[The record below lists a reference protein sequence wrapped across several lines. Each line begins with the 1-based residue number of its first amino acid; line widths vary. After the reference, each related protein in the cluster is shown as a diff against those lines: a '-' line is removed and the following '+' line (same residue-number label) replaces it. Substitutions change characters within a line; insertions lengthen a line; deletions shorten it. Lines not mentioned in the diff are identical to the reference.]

1 MDGSIITDQNQLSCS
16 CQGDSEPAE
25 AKSAHAATAT
35 ITAGSRTQSST
46 AKGELVFQPYFVQK
60 GIGPHISDWAF
71 ATDHNWDTFR
81 SDIRVDSEGVKVTD
95 TKGTKRFGINVRW
108 NVEGFGY
115 NDYTADN
122 GGEFYS
128 LPGSGKKTVYN
139 LNYEIARS
147 RIIRNRRRIE
157 QFQKKGFTLSRE
169 ASTFINL
176 SENLLDDARKLP
188 RLSDPCGRVS
198 QQALYYALHGSEML
212 EMEKV
217 NWDIAQRGYRKEFLY
232 GCDARAYYE
241 MSKDLFMEYFPQLFD
256 LAALTFAVNGD
267 PEMNIFEPQEG
278 HLNFT
283 LRDVLFRD
291 LRQHNIQVEGRLLFW
306 FHEWVTPEWLKHK
319 NYDQLKK
326 YVEKHTRD
334 VLSHY
339 DNEMY
344 IWEIVNEFHDWANA
358 VQLNPDQVVDL
369 TKFAC
374 DVARDTVPDIPLMIN
389 HCCPFAEYVH
399 HGKWSGRDAK
409 YPQRTPW
416 QFTHDLIKAGVDFD
430 IVGQQLYYQYR
441 DLQDYILYLERLES
455 FGKPV
460 QISEL
465 GASSG
470 PSEAAIKGGRMK
482 MPEEPYSWHR
492 PWDEEL
498 QADWA
503 EALFKIGYSKPY
515 VKETLWFDFIDTGAF
530 YDNGGLLKD
539 KRRGKSK
546 KAAFDRLINMK
557 EQMKKLK

>member
-1 MDGSIITDQNQLSCS
+1 MKTSDNDKQNCPCNAIVNSADERSHHTAAVTLATGTQR
-16 CQGDSEPAE
+16 PA
-25 AKSAHAATAT
+25 SPV
-35 ITAGSRTQSST
+35 
-46 AKGELVFQPYFVQK
+46 KGELIFRPFYMQK

-71 ATDHNWDTFR
+71 TTDQNGDTFR
-81 SDIRVDSEGVKVTD
+81 SDIRVDSEGVKVSD
-95 TKGTKRFGINVRW
+95 TKGKKRFGINVRW

-122 GGEFYS
+122 GGEFYV
-128 LPGSGKKTVYN
+128 LPGSGKPNVYN

-147 RIIRNRRRIE
+147 RIIRNRKRLDK
-157 QFQKKGFTLSRE
+157 FKKEGYRPSYE
-169 ASTFINL
+169 VVTFIDLSANLLEDACRKNRL
-176 SENLLDDARKLP
+176 SEACGKL
-188 RLSDPCGRVS
+188 S
-198 QQALYYALHGSEML
+198 QHALYYALHGSEML
-212 EMEKV
+212 ELEKV
-217 NWDIAQRGYRKEFLY
+217 NWDITRRGYRKDFLF

-241 MSKDLFMEYFPQLFD
+241 MSKELFIEYFPQLFD
-256 LAALTFAVNGD
+256 LAALTFVVNGD
-267 PEMNIFEPQEG
+267 PEMNIFEPREG
-278 HLNFT
+278 ELNFT
-283 LRDVLFRD
+283 LRDVLFHD
-291 LRQHNIQVEGRLLFW
+291 LHRHNVQVEGRLLFW
-306 FHEWVTPEWLKHK
+306 FHKWVTPEWLKQK
-319 NYDQLKK
+319 NYGQLQK
-326 YVEKHTRD
+326 YVEQHTRD

-339 DNEMY
+339 GSEMV
-344 IWEIVNEFHDWANA
+344 IWEIVNEFHDWANE
-358 VQLNPDQVVDL
+358 VQLNPDQIVDL

-374 DVARDTVPDIPLMIN
+374 DIARETVPDIPLMVN
-389 HCCPFAEYVH
+389 NCCPFAEYVH
-399 HGKWSGRDAK
+399 QGNWSGQEAK

-416 QFTHDLIKAGVDFD
+416 QFIRDLIEAGVDFD

-470 PSEAAIKGGRMK
+470 PSEAAIKSEQMK

-539 KRRGKSK
+539 KRRGKAK
-546 KAAFDRLINMK
+546 KAAFDRLLRMRRQLEK
-557 EQMKKLK
+557 